1 LTADMRAR
9 FKSLENEQ
17 LRLVGYT
24 RIGIVGTFRQVAEIF
39 RHREM
44 LGLLVRRDLKSRYKD
59 SFLGFIWTL
68 IRPITQL
75 LIYYIALGKFL
86 GAEHGVP
93 NFAIYI
99 YSGLTVWGLFSE
111 IITAGTASVV
121 SNSGLLK
128 KVYLPREVFP
138 IASVGAALFN
148 FVVQLLVLFAA
159 TLLTGTF
166 SFSPDLLY
174 AIPSILVIVAFGTGL
189 ALLLSAANVYLR
201 DVQYLVEV
209 GLLIF
214 FWASPIVYPWRTVAH
229 ALGPGPLLDAYTDN
243 PITLAVLGFQ
253 RAFWSHPAGGT
264 PDSPTDL
271 LLRLIVAIFVG
282 LVLMVL
288 FHLVFSRLQG
298 DFAQA
303 L

>member
-1 LTADMRAR
+1 MRAR
-9 FKSLENEQ
+9 FDSLEREP
-17 LRLVGYT
+17 LRPVGST
-24 RIGIVGTFRQVAEIF
+24 RRGIGGTFQQVGEII

-59 SFLGFIWTL
+59 SVLGFVWTL
-68 IRPITQL
+68 IRPTTQL

-86 GAEHGVP
+86 GAAHGVP

-99 YSGLTVWGLFSE
+99 FAGLTVWGLFSE
-111 IITAGTASVV
+111 IISAGTASVV
-121 SNSGLLK
+121 GNAGLLK

-148 FVVQLLVLFAA
+148 FAVQLAVLLAA
-159 TLLTGTF
+159 TILTGAFPF
-166 SFSPDLLY
+166 SLDILL
-174 AIPSILVIVAFGTGL
+174 AIPSILVIVTFGTAL

-214 FWASPIVYPWRTVAH
+214 FWASPIVYPWRTVAK
-229 ALGPGPLLDAYTDN
+229 ALGPGPLLDVYTDN

-253 RAFWSHPAGGT
+253 RAFWSHSAGAVLVA
-264 PDSPTDL
+264 PPDL
-271 LLRLIVAIFVG
+271 LLRLVVAILIG
-282 LVLMVL
+282 LVLIMI